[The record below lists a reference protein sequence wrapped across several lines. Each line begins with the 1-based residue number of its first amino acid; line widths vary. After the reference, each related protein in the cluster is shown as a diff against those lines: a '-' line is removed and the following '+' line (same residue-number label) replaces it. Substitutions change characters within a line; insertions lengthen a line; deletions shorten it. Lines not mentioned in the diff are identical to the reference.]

1 MSGAP
6 TKEINYMFMI
16 HKPKLLALWIIEWN
30 NLNLNCVVQHTEQ
43 YKHLHKYTLHSI
55 IYTCTYNSIYP
66 LYRIHAPLTTY
77 VPTTHSIQ
85 YPLPNIPTHTS
96 SHVHMDTHVI
106 PLYTSHPH
114 TPHNMDT
121 CTHSCSLSV
130 LWSSVPSCD
139 RTGSL
144 YEWYPWQ
151 RLGAWSL

>member
-1 MSGAP
+1 M
-6 TKEINYMFMI
+6 
-16 HKPKLLALWIIEWN
+16 
-30 NLNLNCVVQHTEQ
+30 QHTEQ

-106 PLYTSHPH
+106 PLYTSHPTH
-114 TPHNMDT
+114 THLT
-121 CTHSCSLSV
+121 TWTSVSTHV
-130 LWSSVPSCD
+130 LYQSYDLQSHLATELDLFTNGIRGNVLG
-139 RTGSL
+139 RGHYNGSL
-144 YEWYPWQ
+144 GITVQECLNNSQ
-151 RLGAWSL
+151 VFV